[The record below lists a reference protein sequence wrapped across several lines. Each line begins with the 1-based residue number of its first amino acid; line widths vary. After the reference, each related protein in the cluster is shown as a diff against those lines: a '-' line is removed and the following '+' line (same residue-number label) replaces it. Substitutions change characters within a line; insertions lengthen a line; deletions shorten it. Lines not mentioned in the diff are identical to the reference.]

1 MSSISKWSIG
11 IASSKGDFVCIIP
24 KDSNIPARRSI
35 IVTTSEDSQP
45 DMNLLVYMGQEGR
58 AEDNYLL
65 SSIRL
70 ECKEKAPAGT
80 PRIKLT
86 FYVYDHSI
94 IKIGVRYKERGPEQ
108 ELSIIP
114 ASDLSDEDMKRLNA
128 MIKRMIAESITQPVG
143 DELGPVALPP
153 V

>member
-11 IASSKGDFVCIIP
+11 IASGKGDFVCIIP
-24 KDSNIPARRSI
+24 RDSNIPARRSV
-35 IVTTSEDSQP
+35 IVTTSEDMQP

-86 FYVYDHSI
+86 FYAYDHSI
-94 IKIGVRYKERGPEQ
+94 IKIGVRYK

>member
-1 MSSISKWSIG
+1 MLH
-11 IASSKGDFVCIIP
+11 
-24 KDSNIPARRSI
+24 N
-35 IVTTSEDSQP
+35 
-45 DMNLLVYMGQEGR
+45 
-58 AEDNYLL
+58 
-65 SSIRL
+65 
-70 ECKEKAPAGT
+70 
-80 PRIKLT
+80 
-86 FYVYDHSI
+86 SI